1 MLQGSVA
8 QYPKT
13 QTSARPRSLLN
24 TLRDIPH
31 KYGEASYFHRQPNL
45 TASSSIRP
53 TRPPEA
59 LPLATR
65 TRVRRAPHNARAR
78 ARACLPVP
86 LLYLSELREASHLT
100 DARTSRGLPDSETWL
115 EAPAGYAVDAQE
127 VKLVQTILERFS
139 LEFAS
144 LQEPVHL
151 ARGKDRQPSPRRW
164 NDLAA
169 RAPRYI
175 DLAVVLR
182 TVRELHPE

>member
-1 MLQGSVA
+1 M
-8 QYPKT
+8 
-13 QTSARPRSLLN
+13 
-24 TLRDIPH
+24 
-31 KYGEASYFHRQPNL
+31 
-45 TASSSIRP
+45 
-53 TRPPEA
+53 PP
-59 LPLATR
+59 
-65 TRVRRAPHNARAR
+65 
-78 ARACLPVP
+78 
-86 LLYLSELREASHLT
+86 SELREGSHLA
-100 DARTSRGLPDSETWL
+100 DARASRGLPDSETWL

-127 VKLVQTILERFS
+127 VKLLQAVLERLPFA
-139 LEFAS
+139 FAS